1 MNKTKKALIATS
13 LAGVMAAGAGFG
25 TFSWFTE
32 SQETGSSEVQAGTLS
47 LTDITEE
54 RVFSTEGQLL
64 QPVTVGTAE
73 NNPGEYMAEG
83 NAITFE
89 NDGNLALDPRLMLDV
104 ETNGIDGAD
113 GNDYKIRM
121 NLERTGSVDWSGQ
134 SEWKNANE
142 IDAPINEWF
151 RSEENGFQEDMQPGD
166 AVTVSFDVYLDQEAG
181 NAYQDS
187 SVTGTLRVD
196 GKQTVENAEYPE
208 DE

>member
-13 LAGVMAAGAGFG
+13 VAGVMAAGAGFG

-32 SQETGSSEVQAGTLS
+32 SQETGSSDVQAGTLS
-47 LTDITEE
+47 LTDISEE

-64 QPVTVGTAE
+64 QPVKQNTAE
-73 NNPGEYMAEG
+73 NDSEYMAEG
-83 NAITFE
+83 NSITFE

-121 NLERTGSVDWSGQ
+121 NLDRTGSVDWSGQ
-134 SEWKNANE
+134 SEWIDANE
-142 IDAPINEWF
+142 TEAPINEWF
-151 RSEENGFQEDMQPGD
+151 RDAADGFNRDMEPGD
-166 AVTVSFDVYLDQEAG
+166 EVTVSFDVYLDQEAG
-181 NAYQDS
+181 NEYQDS

-196 GKQTVENAEYPE
+196 GKQTVEDAEYPQ
-208 DE
+208 D